1 MSDLILDALL
11 RGDLSIL
18 AVHASVTEV
27 YSTYSRCSTDRL
39 AWSGRISLLKHVTDS
54 SRLPVFQGPLAQP
67 RLPMETISSPPLTPF
82 TRTLLPSPSAQ
93 WTRRSRSCA
102 YAATRWSP
110 GAALPPTRHPMASMA
125 AVAAMMVET
134 EAGTGHARRAPGW
147 TAPAVK
153 GRSLGQAGAEAG
165 LPFPRPGLRP
175 RRARRE
181 GVPLASI
188 AWDRPTPSR
197 RQDDAGS
204 WPTDQRQ
211 FSAEFPA
218 RAGSAR
224 RACRARRASPCGPR
238 SLAFTF

>member
-1 MSDLILDALL
+1 MEDL
-11 RGDLSIL
+11 
-18 AVHASVTEV
+18 
-27 YSTYSRCSTDRL
+27 
-39 AWSGRISLLKHVTDS
+39 
-54 SRLPVFQGPLAQP
+54 RLPFFQEALAQP
-67 RLPMETISSPPLTPF
+67 RLPTETISSPPLTPL

-93 WTRRSRSCA
+93 WTRLSRSWAC
-102 YAATRWSP
+102 AATRWSP
-110 GAALPPTRHPMASMA
+110 GAALPPTRHPIASMA
-125 AVAAMMVET
+125 AAAGMTMGT
-134 EAGTGHARRAPGW
+134 EAGPARREPGW